1 MNYIGSKQSLL
12 PFLKQVFLRVAS
24 PEDKVFCDLFAGT
37 GAVGRFFKR
46 LGLRIIANDI
56 QYYSYALNK
65 AYIEINHP
73 PRFRK
78 LSEPY
83 GSSDA
88 LMLLNALAGT
98 SGFIAKHYA
107 RGSGRLYYTKENAE
121 RADAIRQTIGD
132 WHRAGLLSEKEYFY
146 LLGSLLEAVDEVANT
161 ASVYGAFLKQF
172 KATALRPI
180 ELRPLALSNHVAGCK
195 VFQEDANKLVQ
206 EIECD
211 FLYLDP
217 PYNHRQYGANY
228 HVLETI
234 ASYDSPPL
242 RGITGMRE
250 YSRSRYC
257 VSSAAAQTLHDLVSK
272 ARTRHIL
279 LSYNDEGVIAFDEIK
294 RILST
299 RGEVVTFSKT
309 YQRFKADRN
318 RTYKRETTTEFLHY
332 VRTRS

>member
-1 MNYIGSKQSLL
+1 MNYIGSKQTLL
-12 PFLKQVFLRVAS
+12 PFLEQVFRPLAS
-24 PEDKVFCDLFAGT
+24 SEDRVFCDLFAGT

-46 LGLRIIANDI
+46 LGFRIISNDI

-65 AYIEINHP
+65 AYIEINHT

-78 LSEPY
+78 VSQSYGNCSALSV
-83 GSSDA
+83 
-88 LMLLNALAGT
+88 LNQLAGT
-98 SGFIAKHYA
+98 PGFISKHYSP
-107 RGSGRLYYTKENAE
+107 GSGRLYYTKENAE

-132 WHRAGLLSEKEYFY
+132 WRAAGLLSEQEYFY

-161 ASVYGAFLKQF
+161 ASVYGAYLKKF
-172 KATALRPI
+172 KPTALRSL
-180 ELRPLALSNHVAGCK
+180 ELRPLALSNHVRGCK
-195 VFQEDANKLVQ
+195 VFREDANKLIE

-234 ASYDSPPL
+234 AAYDSPRL
-242 RGITGMRE
+242 KGITGMRD

-257 VSSAAAQTLHDLVSK
+257 VSSGAADALEDLVRK
-272 ARTRHIL
+272 ARARHIL
-279 LSYNDEGVIAFDEIK
+279 LSYNDEGVITFDEIK
-294 RILST
+294 RILGT
-299 RGEVVTFSKT
+299 RGKVITFSKS

-318 RTYKRETTTEFLHY
+318 RSYKRETTTEFVHY
-332 VRTRS
+332 VRTKD